1 MLSGPPV
8 CECAGSVMTCMEKT
22 EDHETAEIIFRFMAC
37 QDISGQNRCVMPI
50 WTPVTESSVT
60 PLLL

>member
-1 MLSGPPV
+1 MLSSPPV

-22 EDHETAEIIFRFMAC
+22 EGHETEDDFCRFMAC

-50 WTPVTESSVT
+50 WTPVTESSAI